1 MRPRSLFPAFLLGL
15 LAFTAYRLTAAP
27 AVLPGDAGE
36 FQFTVPLAGVSH
48 PPGYPLYHLL
58 GWLWARLYQAN
69 PAQGVN
75 HFSAL
80 WGGVAVGLFYLLA
93 YEALS
98 QLLFRLRWRRGAGWL
113 ATITTVVWAANPTW
127 WAQATQA
134 EVYTLQ
140 MALVAALLGVGLA
153 VGGWSTRPEPRRPRP
168 DRDLS
173 VLALLLGLGLSHHL
187 TLLLLLP
194 GLGLYLLWQRSD
206 LFRWRWLLRA
216 LPFVLGPL
224 LLYLYVPLRAPAS
237 PWLRLTL
244 TSDHVLVL
252 YDNSPAG
259 LLRFVLGL
267 RFADALRSPGDALA
281 QIPIAG
287 RFFFDHLGWVGLALI
302 GLGLLALILE
312 EQWPLLLLT
321 SSGFLLTA
329 AFNLFYGIGDIQAFY
344 LSPLLLATLWLG
356 LGLAYGVELLGR
368 LTGPRL
374 RPYGLILALAVL
386 IWPYWQVQNRV
397 NEFDRRLHYETTWRW
412 QRILDQAL
420 PLDAILVS
428 NDRDE
433 MTPMLYFQHVLGRA
447 PEMTALFPL
456 MVPPDRPG
464 HRDFADLNTTLATAL
479 ATGRP
484 VFLSKAMPGVEVRY
498 EIEPF
503 GADVFRVIG
512 EYAVPEP
519 VFEMPYGESMRWLH
533 TAWAGTDQPDSLLT
547 VDLYWRVVR
556 TPPVPWHSFL
566 QLFDEAGHKRAQA
579 PDHRPG
585 GDYLPAPLWRPGDVI
600 RDRFALSLPAD
611 LPPGTYTLMAGFY
624 DPVTGARVAAPLTV
638 GIIRRLPQE

>member
-1 MRPRSLFPAFLLGL
+1 MYPRSRLPAFLLGL
-15 LAFTAYRLTAAP
+15 LAFVAYRLTAAP

-58 GWLWARLYQAN
+58 GWLWTRLYQAN

-98 QLLFRLRWRRGAGWL
+98 QLLFRLRWRRGAGLL
-113 ATITTVVWAANPTW
+113 ATITTVVWATQPTL

-140 MALVAALLGVGLA
+140 MVLVAALLGAGLA
-153 VGGWSTRPEPRRPRP
+153 AGGWFTRPEPRRPRP
-168 DRDLS
+168 DRVLGL
-173 VLALLLGLGLSHHL
+173 LALLLGLGLTHHL
-187 TLLLLLP
+187 TLLLLAP
-194 GLGLYLLWQRSD
+194 GLLLYLLWQWTD
-206 LFRWRWLLRA
+206 LFQWRRLWRA
-216 LPFVLGPL
+216 LPFLLGPL
-224 LLYLYVPLRAPAS
+224 LLYLYIPLRAPAS
-237 PWLRLTL
+237 PWLRLAL

-259 LLRFVLGL
+259 WLRFVLGV
-267 RFADALRSPGDALA
+267 RFADALRGPGEALA

-287 RFFFDHLGWVGLALI
+287 RFFFDHLGWVGLALVC
-302 GLGLLALILE
+302 LGLLALILE
-312 EQWPLLLLT
+312 EQWPVLLLT
-321 SSGFLLTA
+321 GSGFLLTT

-344 LSPLLLATLWLG
+344 LPPLLIATLWLG

-374 RPYGLILALAVL
+374 RPYWLALALAML
-386 IWPYWQVQNRV
+386 IWPYLQIQNRSD
-397 NEFDRRLHYETTWRW
+397 EFDRRLSYETTRRW
-412 QRILDQAL
+412 QQILDQAL
-420 PLDAILVS
+420 PADAILIS

-447 PEMTALFPL
+447 PKMTALFPL
-456 MVPPDRPG
+456 IVPPDRLG
-464 HRDFADLNTTLATAL
+464 YRDFADLNGTLATAL

-498 EIEPF
+498 AIEPF
-503 GADVFRVIG
+503 GTDVARVLG
-512 EYAVPEP
+512 EYTVPEP
-519 VFEMPYGESMRWLH
+519 VFEIPHGESMRWLH
-533 TAWAGTDQPDSLLT
+533 TAWAGTAQPGSLLT

-556 TPPVPWHSFL
+556 TPTLPWHSFL
-566 QLFDEAGHKRAQA
+566 QLFDEAGNKRAQA

-600 RDRFALSLPAD
+600 RDRFALILPAD
-611 LPPGTYTLMAGFY
+611 LAVGTYTLMAGFY
-624 DPVTGARVAAPLTV
+624 DPATGARMAEPLAV
-638 GIIRRLPQE
+638 GLIRRLPQE